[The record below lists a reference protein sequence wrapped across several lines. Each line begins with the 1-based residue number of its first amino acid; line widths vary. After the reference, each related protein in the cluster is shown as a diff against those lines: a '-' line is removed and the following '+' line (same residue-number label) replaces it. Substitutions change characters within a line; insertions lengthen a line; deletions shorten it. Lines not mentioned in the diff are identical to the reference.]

1 MLSLLNN
8 YADSWENKL
17 LSLQTVHGSH
27 EAVSQKMDY
36 PLFKIFKYSAKV
48 RFVSLEGKTDFMMLV
63 I

>member
-17 LSLQTVHGSH
+17 LSLQTVHGNH

-36 PLFKIFKYSAKV
+36 PLFKIFKYYTK
-48 RFVSLEGKTDFMMLV
+48 

>member
-36 PLFKIFKYSAKV
+36 PLLNIIQKYNSFHRK
-48 RFVSLEGKTDFMMLV
+48 EKTIL
-63 I
+63 